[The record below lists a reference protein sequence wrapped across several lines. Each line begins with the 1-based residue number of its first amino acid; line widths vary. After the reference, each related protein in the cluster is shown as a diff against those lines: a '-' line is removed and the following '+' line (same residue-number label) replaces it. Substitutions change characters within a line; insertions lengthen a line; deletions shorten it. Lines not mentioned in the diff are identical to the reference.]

1 MEFVQKKHNLFVPCD
16 VIESQK
22 FLVFG
27 YLLQNLIVFLVNW
40 FDFLFT
46 WHSGTR
52 YNYETYSL
60 FVLFWVFILNSVI
73 IKISIS
79 LHNTIFLNVSCFKN
93 IFPMLLSKINCVF
106 DVKIAESSFFYL
118 YNHLKNIQAI
128 RNYCKVLC
136 ETWQIFS
143 EFLVFWLTLND
154 TTLKWFRQFINR
166 MLFVIS
172 HLYEIFWWYLI
183 IAIAN

>member
-27 YLLQNLIVFLVNW
+27 YLLKNLIVIFVNC

-46 WHSGTR
+46 WHSRKT

-60 FVLFWVFILNSVI
+60 FVLFWVLIQNSVI
-73 IKISIS
+73 IKIRIS
-79 LHNTIFLNVSCFKN
+79 LHNTIFLSISCFKN
-93 IFPMLLSKINCVF
+93 IFPMILSKINCVF
-106 DVKIAESSFFYL
+106 DVKIAESWFFYL

-128 RNYCKVLC
+128 RSYCKVLC

-143 EFLVFWLTLND
+143 EFLEFWLTLND

-166 MLFVIS
+166 MLFVIR
-172 HLYEIFWWYLI
+172 HLYQIFWW
-183 IAIAN
+183 